1 MSNFIK
7 EFKKGQ
13 SGGNKGVPMGAG
25 LENLSRAINGTQRG
39 MTYGVAAAP
48 KCGKSTFVDYAF
60 IFNAYLYS
68 LQSGV
73 KVIWTY
79 FSFEMDRVTKEFDF
93 ASFFMYHD
101 YNIKT
106 VKLPEGVT
114 VNGESTVPISSAFL
128 RGRIQDDNN
137 NIVKVPPKIS

>member
-48 KCGKSTFVDYAF
+48 KA
-60 IFNAYLYS
+60 L
-68 LQSGV
+68 
-73 KVIWTY
+73 
-79 FSFEMDRVTKEFDF
+79 
-93 ASFFMYHD
+93 
-101 YNIKT
+101 IK
-106 VKLPEGVT
+106 
-114 VNGESTVPISSAFL
+114 
-128 RGRIQDDNN
+128 
-137 NIVKVPPKIS
+137 